1 MYKLRDWAIPHANS
15 ATTRFPLVLT
25 AVLQCYTRRN
35 HRWLLITHWLG
46 GLPFNIFNCTAF
58 SHSETSAYIFLSYV
72 VLYRSWLFIYEAAL
86 RLSRKIQDYV
96 CSFTRI
102 LHICQYPMCSVDVQT
117 LHHRCISRGIRIHR
131 WACLQSFVTTC
142 RHRASSSR
150 SVLPHLLWTVTHAI
164 SRLSYLNVASVDTF
178 PSASLP

>member
-1 MYKLRDWAIPHANS
+1 MYKRRDWAIPHANS

-150 SVLPHLLWTVTHAI
+150 SVLPHLL
-164 SRLSYLNVASVDTF
+164 
-178 PSASLP
+178 